1 VAVAPLFFG
10 LLMILWLALGLAG
23 WTVVSYRFPL
33 SANFTSLGAAL
44 MTAVAGGALPAL
56 LGWRTLPG
64 LISGLVLALV
74 GSTAAA
80 WQTVTRTRR
89 R

>member
-10 LLMILWLALGLAG
+10 LLLIVWLALGLAG
-23 WTVVSYRFPL
+23 WTAVSYRFPL
-33 SANFTSLGAAL
+33 DTSITSLGAAL
-44 MTAVAGGALPAL
+44 VMAVAGGVLPAL